1 MAQYFEIHPR
11 DPQKRLIHQ
20 AAEMIRDGGV
30 IAYPTDSSYA
40 LGCRLDDK
48 DAAERIRRIRR
59 VGPEHN
65 FTLVVK
71 DLAEIATYARVEN
84 DQYRM
89 LKSLTPGPFTFI
101 LPATREV
108 PRRLQHPKRKTIG
121 IRVPDYPIV
130 RALLEELGEPLMS
143 STLIMPGDTMPLSD
157 PALIRERL
165 EHEVAL
171 VIDGGPCGMEPTSV
185 IEWTDDVPRVT
196 RSGKADSRLEF
207 LQQGEYA

>member
-1 MAQYFEIHPR
+1 MAQYFEIHPQN
-11 DPQKRLIHQ
+11 PQGRLIHQ
-20 AAEMIRDGGV
+20 AADTVSNGGV

-40 LGCRLDDK
+40 LGCHLDDK
-48 DAAERIRRIRR
+48 TAAERIRRIRR

-71 DLAEIATYARVEN
+71 DLSEIAQYAKVEN

-108 PRRLQHPKRKTIG
+108 PRRLQHPKRNTIG

-130 RALLEELGEPLMS
+130 LALLEQLREPLMS
-143 STLIMPGDTMPLSD
+143 STLILPGEDMPMSD
-157 PALIRERL
+157 PEKIRERL
-165 EHEVAL
+165 QHDIDL
-171 VIDGGPCGMEPTSV
+171 VIDGGPCGMDPTSV
-185 IEWTDDVPRVT
+185 IEWTEDVPRIA
-196 RSGKADSRLEF
+196 RQGREDSRLDF
-207 LQQGEYA
+207 LQ

>member
-1 MAQYFEIHPR
+1 MAQYFEIHPKN
-11 DPQKRLIHQ
+11 PQKRLVHQ
-20 AAEMIRDGGV
+20 AAEVVRNGGV

-40 LGCRLDDK
+40 LGCQLDDK
-48 DAAERIRRIRR
+48 TAAERIRRLRK
-59 VGPEHN
+59 VGPDHN

-71 DLAEIATYARVEN
+71 DLSEIAQYAKVEN

-89 LKSLTPGPFTFI
+89 LKHLTPGPFTFI

-130 RALLEELGEPLMS
+130 LALLDDLGEPLMS
-143 STLIMPGDTMPLSD
+143 STLILPGDEMPMSD
-157 PALIRERL
+157 PELIRDKL
-165 EHEVAL
+165 EHEIDL

-185 IEWTDDVPRVT
+185 IEWTEDVPRIT
-196 RSGKADSRLEF
+196 RQGKADSRLEF
-207 LQQGEYA
+207 LQ

>member
-1 MAQYFEIHPR
+1 MAQYFEIHPEN
-11 DPQKRLIHQ
+11 PQKRLIHQ
-20 AAEMIRDGGV
+20 AAEMVRSGGV

-40 LGCRLDDK
+40 LGCHLNDK
-48 DAAERIRRIRR
+48 EAAERIRRIRR
-59 VGPEHN
+59 VGPDHN

-71 DLAEIATYARVEN
+71 DLGEIATYARVGN

-130 RALLEELGEPLMS
+130 RALLEDLGEPLMS
-143 STLIMPGDTMPLSD
+143 STLIMPGETVPMSD
-157 PALIRERL
+157 PTSIRDRL
-165 EHEVAL
+165 EHDVDL

-185 IEWTDDVPRVT
+185 IEWTDDVPRIART
-196 RSGKADSRLEF
+196 GKADSRIEF
-207 LQQGEYA
+207 LQQGQYA